1 MTTALRRPTTAAP
14 ATPGR
19 RRAGLRTAYG
29 WELRKLGAQARTRWT
44 LLLCLVAPVLIV
56 FVLDGQQRAPKD
68 NLYGRQIHSSG
79 YAMPL
84 LVLTFATQW
93 LLPLLTSIVA
103 GDIFASEDQHGTWKT
118 ILTRSVSR
126 GRVFW
131 AKTLASV
138 SFAIATLVVLAS
150 SVIVSSTVIVG
161 TQPLTGLGG
170 QLLPGST
177 ALRLVVASW
186 ALALPPLLGFTGL
199 AILLSVTTRNSSVGV
214 VAPLVLGFV
223 MQLVGSLGGVDLLR
237 RVLLATPFEAWHGLL
252 SEPRFAGPLYEGLA
266 VSGGWLIVCL
276 GAAYLVLQRRDIT
289 GG

>member
-1 MTTALRRPTTAAP
+1 MTA
-14 ATPGR
+14 R
-19 RRAGLRTAYG
+19 RRAGLRAAYT
-29 WELRKLGAQARTRWT
+29 WELRKLAAQARTRWT
-44 LLLCLVAPVLIV
+44 LLLCLVAPVAIV
-56 FVLDGQQRAPKD
+56 LVLNGQQRAPKD

-138 SFAIATLVVLAS
+138 TFAMATLVVLAS
-150 SVIVSSTVIVG
+150 SVILSSMTIVG
-161 TQPLTGLGG
+161 TQTLTGLGG
-170 QLLPGST
+170 QLIPGST
-177 ALRLVVASW
+177 ALRLVIASW

-199 AILLSVTTRNSSVGV
+199 AILLSVITRNSSVGV
-214 VAPLVLGFV
+214 VEPLVLGFV

-237 RVLLATPFEAWHGLL
+237 RLLLTTPFESWHGLL
-252 SEPRFAGPLYEGLA
+252 SAPRFTGPVYEGMA
-266 VSGGWLIVCL
+266 VSGGWLVLCL
-276 GAAYLVLQRRDIT
+276 GIAYVSLRRRDIT